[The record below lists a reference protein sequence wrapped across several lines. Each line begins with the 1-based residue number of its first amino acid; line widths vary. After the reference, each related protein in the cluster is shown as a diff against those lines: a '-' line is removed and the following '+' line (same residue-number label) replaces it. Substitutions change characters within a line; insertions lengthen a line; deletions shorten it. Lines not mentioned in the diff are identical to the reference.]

1 MPDRLRFGTSGLRAP
16 LGDGP
21 DRMNALTVQLAATA
35 FAQWLPDDSTV
46 VIGRDARHGS
56 AQFADVTARVL
67 SGAGHRVRMF
77 AEPVPT
83 PVVAHE
89 IGRTD
94 ASGGVVVTA
103 SHNPASDNG
112 YKVYVADGGQLLP
125 EDAAAIEAI
134 MDGLEWPEPSLG
146 VETSADPN
154 ALELLGAPEIDAYLG
169 TIRAETKAG
178 PDTARSSQVIVY
190 SAMHGVG
197 GELAIRALEA
207 AGHVVH
213 PVPEQHT
220 PDPDFPTAPFP
231 NPEEPGT
238 LDLAIAQAVEVGAD
252 LVLANDPDGD
262 RLAVAVPRKG
272 EGIETGSV
280 GYERLTGDEIGVLL
294 GDYVMSRSARPGCVA
309 TTVVSSTLLDK
320 VAGAQGFECHRT
332 LTGFKWLARSGSDG
346 VPLCFAYEE
355 ALGYSVAPTIRDK
368 DGISAALSFADMAA
382 VASARGRSVDDL
394 LSDVYGQHGFHLTS
408 QVALRFEGDDPMAE
422 MNELMSRLRDNPPAS
437 LAGVPVTEVE
447 DFGVG
452 DPNRPVADLVI
463 LHLANGRLAIRP
475 SGTEPKLKS
484 YIEVINPD
492 RAIAATRLADLET
505 AARVL
510 LGAGA

>member
-1 MPDRLRFGTSGLRAP
+1 
-16 LGDGP
+16 
-21 DRMNALTVQLAATA
+21 
-35 FAQWLPDDSTV
+35 
-46 VIGRDARHGS
+46 
-56 AQFADVTARVL
+56 
-67 SGAGHRVRMF
+67 
-77 AEPVPT
+77 
-83 PVVAHE
+83 
-89 IGRTD
+89 
-94 ASGGVVVTA
+94 
-103 SHNPASDNG
+103 
-112 YKVYVADGGQLLP
+112 
-125 EDAAAIEAI
+125 
-134 MDGLEWPEPSLG
+134 
-146 VETSADPN
+146 
-154 ALELLGAPEIDAYLG
+154 
-169 TIRAETKAG
+169 
-178 PDTARSSQVIVY
+178 
-190 SAMHGVG
+190 
-197 GELAIRALEA
+197 
-207 AGHVVH
+207 
-213 PVPEQHT
+213 
-220 PDPDFPTAPFP
+220 
-231 NPEEPGT
+231 
-238 LDLAIAQAVEVGAD
+238 
-252 LVLANDPDGD
+252 
-262 RLAVAVPRKG
+262 
-272 EGIETGSV
+272 
-280 GYERLTGDEIGVLL
+280 
-294 GDYVMSRSARPGCVA
+294 MSRSARPGCVA

-422 MNELMSRLRDNPPAS
+422 MNELMSRLRENPPAS

-452 DPNRPVADLVI
+452 DPNRPAADLVI

-510 LGAGA
+510 LGTGA